1 MRALRLL
8 GLAGAGLLFALAA
21 EAGPFTGIHDTYSG
35 MDLKAEGIDFDNVL
49 YAGYVK
55 LSRDRRS
62 GFDLTDAELFNHKAR
77 TAARRSAIQPDSID
91 DRVLQQKDSAELYQ
105 SLGRLYRVFD
115 KGGRS
120 RAATETANAQVSFD
134 CWIEAAEAGRTADV
148 ERCKSATNDALAAAE
163 AKFAP
168 APVPQQAQAPRPAL
182 AAEPTNYLVFFDFD
196 KSDIKAEARTIL
208 QTAANAFKSGN
219 RTRITATGHA
229 DRAGPD
235 AYNQRLSE
243 RRAAAVKAELVKL
256 GVPADVITTLGKGEA
271 SPLVPTADGVREP
284 QNRRVEIVM

>member
-1 MRALRLL
+1 M
-8 GLAGAGLLFALAA
+8 LFALSA

-35 MDLKAEGIDFDNVL
+35 IDLKAEGIDFDNML

-55 LSRDRRS
+55 LSRERRD
-62 GFDLTDAELFNHKAR
+62 GFDLTDGELFNHKAR

-91 DRVLQQKDSAELYQ
+91 DRALEQKDSAELYQ

-115 KGGRS
+115 RGGRS

-134 CWIEAAEAGRTADV
+134 CWIEAAEAGRAADV
-148 ERCKSATNDALAAAE
+148 ARCKTATNEALAAAE
-163 AKFAP
+163 AKFGAP
-168 APVPQQAQAPRPAL
+168 APQQAQAPAPAPAAPRPAL
-182 AAEPTNYLVFFDFD
+182 ATEPSNYLVFFDFD
-196 KSDIKAEARTIL
+196 KSDIKAEARTII

-219 RTRITATGHA
+219 KARITATGHA
-229 DRAGPD
+229 DRAGKD
-235 AYNQRLSE
+235 DYNQRLSE
-243 RRAAAVKAELVKL
+243 RRAAAVRAELVKL
-256 GVPADVITTLGKGEA
+256 GIPANVITTLGKGET